1 MTQIKINDPWLE
13 NIFKTEFNENSMEF
27 LSKFKKLLT
36 KERQREQQIISL
48 LEKYKNANLSLTS
61 ISQKLNIS
69 KDELLLLMDKY
80 DFFLID
86 DDYDLLQD
94 EKTIKKL
101 IKQ

>member
-1 MTQIKINDPWLE
+1 
-13 NIFKTEFNENSMEF
+13 MEF

-101 IKQ
+101 IK

>member
-101 IKQ
+101 IK

>member
-48 LEKYKNANLSLTS
+48 LEKYKNTNLSLTS

-101 IKQ
+101 IK

>member
-1 MTQIKINDPWLE
+1 MWLKFD
-13 NIFKTEFNENSMEF
+13 IMEF

-101 IKQ
+101 IK